1 MNSSDRTIPQDR
13 RVDPLPAKGLEPMDL
28 EGDEGPVQQTQSE
41 RRAFKL
47 ALVAVV
53 LMVVSTWYLVL
64 ANDPLSKGAFAFH
77 PPLQI
82 LAIGFFTC
90 GILTLQPTSLAQPK
104 AKAKGFSRHQLIMFY
119 LGFPSIVAGTFA
131 IWYAHHFGS
140 SHHHHAKSWHGI
152 LGIAALSR
160 MAVQIILGG
169 GSVWFGGRL
178 FGSDPK
184 RIYKYHRASGY
195 LLMILF
201 LIVIHLGGAW
211 SNFAIEGS
219 NSIFRFTA
227 YLMAP
232 VLIITGVTTRIR
244 FDKMPI
250 F

>member
-1 MNSSDRTIPQDR
+1 
-13 RVDPLPAKGLEPMDL
+13 MDL
-28 EGDEGPVQQTQSE
+28 EGEEGPVPQAPGD
-41 RRAFKL
+41 RMALKL
-47 ALVAVV
+47 GLAGVAI
-53 LMVVSTWYLVL
+53 MVIFTWVLVL
-64 ANDPLSKGAFAFH
+64 TNNPLSKGAFAFH
-77 PPLQI
+77 PPLQA
-82 LAIGFFTC
+82 LAIGLFAC

-104 AKAKGFSRHQLIMFY
+104 AKARGFARHQLIMFY
-119 LGFPSIVAGTFA
+119 LAFPSIVAGTFA

-152 LGIAALSR
+152 LGIAALSW
-160 MAVQIILGG
+160 MAVQIILGA

-178 FGSDPK
+178 FGNEPK

-201 LIVIHLGGAW
+201 LVIIHLGGAW

-219 NSIFRFTA
+219 NPVFRFTA
-227 YLMAP
+227 YLVAP
-232 VLIITGVTTRIR
+232 VLIITGVATRIR